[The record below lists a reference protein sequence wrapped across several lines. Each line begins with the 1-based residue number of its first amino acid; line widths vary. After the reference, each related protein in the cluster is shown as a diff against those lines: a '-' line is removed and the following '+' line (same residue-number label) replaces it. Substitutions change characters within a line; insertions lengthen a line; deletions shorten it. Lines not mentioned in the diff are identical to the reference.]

1 MSARSSMLSR
11 GFCNLEFCGGATAL
25 TSENVNIGINHGFQC
40 SNIRWITR
48 KVFEHK
54 AAGRVFKHL
63 PSDPANVRT
72 LKQTMVDRYSC
83 IFTLIHL
90 KSFENNISNVK
101 THRKQRSFFNVGH
114 FVSTKHITS
123 RRIDQ

>member
-1 MSARSSMLSR
+1 MFAGTLFSR
-11 GFCNLEFCGGATAL
+11 IFSNLLPHEFEVIA
-25 TSENVNIGINHGFQC
+25 NIGINHGFQC
-40 SNIRWITR
+40 SNMRWITR

-54 AAGRVFKHL
+54 AAGRLFKPL

-90 KSFENNISNVK
+90 KSLENSINNVK
-101 THRKQRSFFNVGH
+101 THRKPRSFFDVGH
-114 FVSTKHITS
+114 FVSTKNMTS